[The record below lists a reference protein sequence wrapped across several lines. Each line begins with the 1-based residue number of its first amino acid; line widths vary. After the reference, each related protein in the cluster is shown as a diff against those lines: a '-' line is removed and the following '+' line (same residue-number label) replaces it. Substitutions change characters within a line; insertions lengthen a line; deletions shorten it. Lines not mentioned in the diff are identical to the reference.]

1 MTVQQLPAR
10 YLAPSEAAFALAGAT
25 VVQNC
30 YGSGILDLGALQGAF
45 DALLEQY
52 PILASRMR
60 LSPKGF
66 VLKFTRRPD
75 TAIDFADVGGL
86 EVAEYAAGGG
96 STLPF
101 GQVCALR
108 VRRSGPKF
116 RLTLLLHHSIADAAA
131 ALKFCES
138 LWCLY
143 AARVEVEKSGPAVI
157 APGRIPESS
166 ESLLRARGY
175 TEPSKR
181 KIDLRPAYRGI
192 GWIWTSFWPRRVERG
207 RIHLSRSETNN
218 LRALARERGTTI
230 HGLVTALLA
239 LAERRI
245 AGQPNLA
252 VAVSSYVNLR
262 SRVTP
267 PISAAEGTNVLGVAE
282 LILNAHEDCDVIDLA
297 RQVVDDIRD
306 GLDTGRIH
314 KTSLLAFG
322 EIRRVLRLV
331 ALYFPWI
338 LLGGLIPRFTAIQVT
353 NWGQIPQFQT
363 PTDIRINDFRSG
375 VELHGLIRFLAA
387 RAAATVDG
395 HIYFV
400 TSFNGRL
407 SIDFTKLAI
416 GRNNAQ
422 RIEDALLEEVTALV
436 RQKQVLP
443 TELLRGYI
451 GNEDRALPSISLN
464 NSPSRHT

>member
-1 MTVQQLPAR
+1 M
-10 YLAPSEAAFALAGAT
+10 
-25 VVQNC
+25 
-30 YGSGILDLGALQGAF
+30 
-45 DALLEQY
+45 
-52 PILASRMR
+52 
-60 LSPKGF
+60 
-66 VLKFTRRPD
+66 
-75 TAIDFADVGGL
+75 
-86 EVAEYAAGGG
+86 
-96 STLPF
+96 
-101 GQVCALR
+101 
-108 VRRSGPKF
+108 
-116 RLTLLLHHSIADAAA
+116 
-131 ALKFCES
+131 
-138 LWCLY
+138 
-143 AARVEVEKSGPAVI
+143 
-157 APGRIPESS
+157 
-166 ESLLRARGY
+166 RARGY

-451 GNEDRALPSISLN
+451 GNEDGALPSISLN